1 MTRTA
6 RVDKL
11 MRVCW
16 HCIRDKEVA
25 RLNQVIERLQ
35 EKTHAHVTAMNK
47 ELRASN
53 EKCAAQSERLA
64 IMGERLRVA
73 ESALAVNAL
82 VEQRASQPHS
92 LSLRNS
98 PAGQLPTTEAHAF
111 EAITT
116 EEGANRAMKELRQAR
131 TRSAALE
138 AENQAVRGSSK
149 KAVTAPVRNIDANGE
164 YLDDD
169 LEGSPKPGELV
180 V

>member
-1 MTRTA
+1 
-6 RVDKL
+6 
-11 MRVCW
+11 
-16 HCIRDKEVA
+16 
-25 RLNQVIERLQ
+25 
-35 EKTHAHVTAMNK
+35 MNK

-82 VEQRASQPHS
+82 VEQRPSQPHS

-98 PAGQLPTTEAHAF
+98 PAGQLPTTEAHAL
-111 EAITT
+111 EAIAA
-116 EEGANRAMKELRQAR
+116 EERANRAMEELRQAR
-131 TRSAALE
+131 TRSAALD
-138 AENQAVRGSSK
+138 AENQAARGSS
-149 KAVTAPVRNIDANGE
+149 KAVTAPVRNIDANDE